1 MQCAGNCA
9 VLYHSSIV
17 EQKHIERYFL
27 IWCEKI
33 KIHLEM
39 TMAKKILV
47 PLAEGF
53 EMIEALSVVDVFRR
67 AGADVDLAAIGDT
80 LLVKSS
86 HNVQVM
92 ADSLLFDCKEK
103 NYDLIV
109 LPGGIPGAENLKN
122 SPVLAEL
129 LHKQNDEGKLYGAIC
144 ASPAVVLQHHGLLQ
158 GKKATCH
165 PFFADQLNVQE
176 KAGESVVI
184 DKNCVT
190 GRGAGTSIEFAL
202 ELVGLLLGEAKK
214 SEVAKGMAIM

>member
-1 MQCAGNCA
+1 M
-9 VLYHSSIV
+9 V
-17 EQKHIERYFL
+17 
-27 IWCEKI
+27 
-33 KIHLEM
+33 
-39 TMAKKILV
+39 KKILV

-53 EMIEALSVVDVFRR
+53 EMIEALSVVDAFRR

-80 LLVKSS
+80 LLVTSS

-122 SPVLAEL
+122 SSVLAEL
-129 LHKQNDEGKLYGAIC
+129 LRKQNDEGKFYGAIC

-158 GKKATCH
+158 GKRATCH
-165 PFFADQLNVQE
+165 PFFADQLTIQE
-176 KAGESVVI
+176 KAGKSVVI

-214 SEVAKGMAIM
+214 KEVAKGMAINI

>member
-1 MQCAGNCA
+1 
-9 VLYHSSIV
+9 
-17 EQKHIERYFL
+17 
-27 IWCEKI
+27 
-33 KIHLEM
+33 
-39 TMAKKILV
+39 MAKKILV

-53 EMIEALSVVDVFRR
+53 EMIEALSVVDAFRR
-67 AGADVDLAAIGDT
+67 ADANVDLAAIGES
-80 LLVKSS
+80 LLVTSS

-92 ADSLLFDCKEK
+92 ADRLLVDCTDR

-122 SPVLAEL
+122 SLVLAEL
-129 LHKQNDEGKLYGAIC
+129 LRKQNDEGKLYGAIC
-144 ASPAVVLQHHGLLQ
+144 ASPAVVLQHHGLLK

-165 PFFADQLNVQE
+165 PFFRDQLSMQE
-176 KAGESVVI
+176 KVGEKVVI

-214 SEVAKGMAIM
+214 NEVAKGMAINV